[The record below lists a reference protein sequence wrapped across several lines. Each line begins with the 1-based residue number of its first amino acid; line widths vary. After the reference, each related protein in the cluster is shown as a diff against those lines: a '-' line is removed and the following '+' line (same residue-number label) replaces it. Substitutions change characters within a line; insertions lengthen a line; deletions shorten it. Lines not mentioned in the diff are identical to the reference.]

1 MLPVNYGDFVFR
13 FSSFFLSFCEGK
25 SSVQTQRI
33 SIVFLSRYAVALLDV
48 VHPLPAA
55 VLEEKATRALNGSY
69 CVTSDSLKATR

>member
-1 MLPVNYGDFVFR
+1 M
-13 FSSFFLSFCEGK
+13 
-25 SSVQTQRI
+25 QTQRI